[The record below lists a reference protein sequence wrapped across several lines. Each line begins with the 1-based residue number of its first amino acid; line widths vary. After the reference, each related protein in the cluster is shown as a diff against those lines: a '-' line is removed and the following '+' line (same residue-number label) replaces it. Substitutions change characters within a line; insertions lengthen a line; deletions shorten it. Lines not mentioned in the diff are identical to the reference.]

1 MNFNLFSSN
10 TPKYWNW
17 NGFNIS
23 WNVENE
29 ESNNPILLLHG
40 FGASSAHWRNN
51 ILPLAEM
58 GYAVYSIDLLGF
70 GESDQPGID
79 QIGRLDNG
87 IWCDQITDFI
97 REVIRPIHSKKL
109 TIIGNSL
116 GGLVALTCAV
126 AIPEEVNGI
135 IASPLPDPVSL
146 QTFKNNKRTRYQKFK
161 INLIKIFVKLFPIE
175 LILFLILHLK
185 IINFGLNSAYFKKTN
200 IDETLIQIIT
210 KPVKRKTAPRS
221 LRAMLFGMSIRST
234 KLKSSYL
241 LNNLSKF
248 KKVPLLLI
256 WGEKDTFIPLFFG
269 KRIANLYPWVK
280 LKIVANSGHC
290 VHDEDHHKFNNIS
303 HEWIKELEIF
313 NT

>member
-1 MNFNLFSSN
+1 MSLNTFSNNNL
-10 TPKYWNW
+10 KYWNW
-17 NGFNIS
+17 NGFKIA

-29 ESNNPILLLHG
+29 KSNTPVLLLHG

-51 ILPLAEM
+51 ILPFAEK

-70 GESDQPGID
+70 GESEQPGINK
-79 QIGRLDNG
+79 IGKLDNG

-97 REVIRPIHSKKL
+97 SEIIRPTHSKKIV
-109 TIIGNSL
+109 IIGNSL

-126 AIPEEVNGI
+126 YIPEEVDAI

-146 QTFKNNKRTRYQKFK
+146 KTFKDDKKRGYQNLK
-161 INLIKIFVKLFPIE
+161 ISLIRIVANLIPIE
-175 LILFLILHLK
+175 LILFLIVNLK
-185 IINFGLNSAYFKKTN
+185 IINYGLHCAYYKKTN
-200 IDETLIQIIT
+200 IDEKLINIIT
-210 KPVKRKTAPRS
+210 KPVKRKTASRA
-221 LRAMLFGMSIRST
+221 LRAMLFGMSTRST

-241 LNNLSKF
+241 LDCLSKI
-248 KKVPLLLI
+248 KKVPMLII

-290 VHDEDHHKFNNIS
+290 VHDEDSLEFNNIS
-303 HEWIKELEIF
+303 SEWIKGLKIF
-313 NT
+313 KK